1 MIVINLTNNKADNSQ
16 QKSKGKWGK
25 TSDHVSKPIDKHSR
39 HV

>member
-25 TSDHVSKPIDKHSR
+25 TSDHVSKPIDKNSR